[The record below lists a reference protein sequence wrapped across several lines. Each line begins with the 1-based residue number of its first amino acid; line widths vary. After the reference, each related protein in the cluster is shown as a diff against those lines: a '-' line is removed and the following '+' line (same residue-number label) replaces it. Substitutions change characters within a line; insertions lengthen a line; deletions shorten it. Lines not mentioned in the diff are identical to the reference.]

1 MIIIAGEKKYLDVD
15 SITKEIEMLSAD
27 VGQVFKGIVLRP
39 GRPKVLSLFTLEA
52 IPELEKLYS
61 MAADAIQF
69 EKAKRERSKD
79 QLKSAFSH
87 IDDLEQS
94 Y

>member
-1 MIIIAGEKKYLDVD
+1 MVIISGDKKYLDVD
-15 SITKEIEMLSAD
+15 AITKEIEMLSAE
-27 VGQVFKGIVLRP
+27 VGQVFKGIIIRP

-52 IPELEKLYS
+52 IPELENLYS
-61 MAADAIQF
+61 LAADAIHF

-79 QLKSAFSH
+79 QLNSAFSH
-87 IDDLEQS
+87 IEELEQS